1 MPKLSETRTLRDSF
15 VVALVSIYLIGVGTF
30 LILTRR
36 IVAPSFLRV
45 FRALAYGP
53 YAGAVTGIE
62 LESGHCYIAVLPGY
76 LLSDLGSHSS
86 LHLFE
91 DDRALGPAH
100 APHDE
105 IRASGGGRFA
115 HWGPRLYFSASDN
128 TDPRANGRSYR
139 VQEVRSSLFQTHLD

>member
-1 MPKLSETRTLRDSF
+1 MQKLSETRSLRDSI
-15 VVALVSIYLIGVGTF
+15 VVALVSVYLIGVGTF

-36 IVAPSFLRV
+36 IVTPSFLRI

-53 YAGAVTGIE
+53 YAGGVTGIE
-62 LESGHCYIAVLPGY
+62 LETGHCYIAVLPGY

-91 DDRALGPAH
+91 DESELGPAH

-105 IRASGGGRFA
+105 IRSAGGGRFA
-115 HWGPRLYFSASDN
+115 HWGPRLYFSTSDN
-128 TDPRANGRSYR
+128 TDPRNNGRSYR
-139 VQEVRSSLFQTHLD
+139 VEEKRGSLFPLRHD